1 MQIREAGGLRVASNE
16 SKIAALTLA
25 EKFSSYERTQFN
37 PKNIEMQTDL
47 THEEVWD
54 HSLALAENDLA
65 IKNFGV
71 DLGIEELLFKKELR
85 GPSDSRKSREEATK
99 VYRENPKD
107 EEEKKGGVLSGLTG
121 SSK

>member
-1 MQIREAGGLRVASNE
+1 MSMSND
-16 SKIAALTLA
+16 SKLAALTLA

-54 HSLALAENDLA
+54 HAYALSRNDMA
-65 IKNFGV
+65 IKFFGV

-85 GPSDSRKSREEATK
+85 GPSEDRKSREEATL
-99 VYRENPKD
+99 VYRENAKT
-107 EEEKKGGVLSGLTG
+107 EEENRGGLLSGLTG
-121 SSK
+121 SKS